1 MARPRG
7 KAQTP
12 ERAGEEIFVLSEV
25 PESWNRLPKTQKQ
38 AKELGQK
45 YYFTGEPCKNG
56 HFSPKLTSS
65 YGCCAC
71 KIINTNKPEAKKRMR
86 EYVRKNRENINELV
100 RARRANPNDSFS
112 EEESA
117 RSKKHREKDIEL
129 TRARGRAHQRRYY
142 AEDPEKARAYARRQA
157 QKPENKAQR
166 NKRLRERR
174 KEDPAFLVE
183 QRCRSR
189 IGGVFRRASIPKQG
203 ETKELIGTDDW
214 SYVEAHIASMFE
226 DSMTW
231 ENRDQWHVD
240 HVRPCESFNL
250 LIKEQCLVAFN
261 WRNLRPMWG
270 PENVYKN
277 DEYEPH
283 HEVEW
288 ARRMRELGYDGEL
301 FLLFEEGR
309 GGL

>member
-7 KAQTP
+7 KSEKP
-12 ERAGEEIFVLSEV
+12 ERANDEFFELSET
-25 PESWNRLPKTQKQ
+25 PKSWEELPRTSAE
-38 AKELGQK
+38 AKEQGKK
-45 YYFTGEPCKNG
+45 YFFNGKPCNKKG
-56 HFSPKLTSS
+56 HYSPRLASN
-65 YGCCAC
+65 YYCCAC
-71 KIINTNKPEAKKRMR
+71 NYIKANSSEKKQYQS
-86 EYVRKNRENINELV
+86 EYARQNRETILAKV
-100 RARRANPNDSFS
+100 RERRADPNDSFS
-112 EEESA
+112 KEESA

-214 SYVEAHIASMFE
+214 SHVEAHIASMFE

-261 WRNLRPMWG
+261 WRNLR
-270 PENVYKN
+270 
-277 DEYEPH
+277 
-283 HEVEW
+283 
-288 ARRMRELGYDGEL
+288 
-301 FLLFEEGR
+301 
-309 GGL
+309 